1 MLSRSTF
8 ITLDTLRP
16 NSLTEGKTVNML
28 LTHAV
33 CLQIRR
39 SMEGQA
45 LTHLPV
51 YYNYEDSVLDRFD
64 YADYDYDTTVIDFNE
79 VSNISHILSKAIESI
94 IEEFNIYHKYH
105 PNSVLNFSSIM
116 LTKANFVFTAEII
129 GKD

>member
-51 YYNYEDSVLDRFD
+51 YYNYEDSILDRFD
-64 YADYDYDTTVIDFNE
+64 YAEYDYDTTVIDFNE

-94 IEEFNIYHKYH
+94 IEEFNIYYKYH
-105 PNSVLNFSSIM
+105 PNTVLNFSSTM
-116 LTKANFVFTAEII
+116 LTKANFVLTAEII